1 MSCTLILLP
10 MAIAMAGSMGAGT
23 LLISK
28 SEHLDQEELDL
39 KKEKIMQETKNSL
52 GLEQEEVK
60 PLILQTIMRNASI
73 LQEATVNLG
82 YESDILNKQQMKIQL
97 ENGNIIFYRGEDD
110 IFLAIFSGDIP
121 KENAEN
127 YLTEFQDT
135 YTTLVQQNTYQKL
148 LEKIKERNLN
158 LESEEITEDNSIVL
172 TLVVQE

>member
-23 LLISK
+23 LLVSK
-28 SEHLDQEELDL
+28 SEHLEQEELDL

-52 GLEQEEVK
+52 GLEQKEQE
-60 PLILQTIMRNASI
+60 PLIMETIMRDASI

-97 ENGNIIFYRGEDD
+97 ESGNIIFHKGEDD
-110 IFLAIFSGDIP
+110 IFLAIFSGDIS

-127 YLTEFQDT
+127 YLTEFQDA

-158 LESEEITEDNSIVL
+158 LESEEVTEDNSIVL